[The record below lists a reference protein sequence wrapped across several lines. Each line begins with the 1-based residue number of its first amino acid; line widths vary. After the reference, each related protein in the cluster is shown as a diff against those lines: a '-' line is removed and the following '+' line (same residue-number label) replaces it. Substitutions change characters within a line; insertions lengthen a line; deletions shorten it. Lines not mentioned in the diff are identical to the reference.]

1 MSGKYSYGGGSIYNK
16 GAGKRLESTIYYYG
30 RVTSNYD
37 ELGANRIKVRVIGVD
52 DSILDGDLN
61 YAFPMLQKFFHV
73 VPKVGETVLVFI
85 PDVRNPYI
93 DRLYLGPIISQ
104 PQNLLKDSDLF
115 SAKSTLSSGI
125 KQAKP
130 APFTIPEN
138 RGVYPDIDTIAIQG
152 RNNSDIILK
161 EKEVLIRAGQ
171 FDSKTV
177 NGEIPNFNSINPS
190 YIQVKHDVI
199 LDKTAENRTSNL
211 GSVIN
216 VVSDK
221 INLLTHKNGTP
232 RFRLNDQDSMVT
244 NEEIEKIINEA
255 HPLVFGDNLIDFLK
269 IFINA
274 FVNHVH
280 SYPGMKPQDLS
291 GSNDIPKL
299 LEYNLESLL
308 SRNIKIN

>member
-1 MSGKYSYGGGSIYNK
+1 MSKYAYGGGSIYNK
-16 GAGKRLESTIYYYG
+16 GSGKRLETTIYYYG
-30 RVTSNYD
+30 RVTSNFD
-37 ELGANRIKVRVIGVD
+37 ELGANRIKVRVVGVD
-52 DSILDGDLN
+52 DSIIDSDLN

-73 VPKVGETVLVFI
+73 IPKIGETVMVFI
-85 PDVRNPYI
+85 PDVKNPYI
-93 DRLYLGPIISQ
+93 DRMYLGPIISQ
-104 PQNLLKDSDLF
+104 PQNLRKDSDLF

-125 KQAKP
+125 KQANP

-138 RGVYPDIDTIAIQG
+138 KGVYPDLDSIAIQG

-171 FDSKTV
+171 FDSATT
-177 NGEIPNFNSINPS
+177 GGDIPNFNLINPS
-190 YIQVKHDVI
+190 YIQVKHDAV
-199 LDKTAENRTSNL
+199 LADSDDTSNNQL
-211 GSVIN
+211 GGVVN

-232 RFRLNDQDSMVT
+232 RFRLNDQGSMVT
-244 NEEIEKIINEA
+244 DKEIQRIVDEA
-255 HPLVFGDNLIDFLK
+255 HPLVFGDNLIEFLK

-274 FVNHVH
+274 FTNHVH
-280 SYPGMKPQDLS
+280 PYSGMKPQDLS

>member
-1 MSGKYSYGGGSIYNK
+1 MSKYAYGGGSIYNK
-16 GAGKRLESTIYYYG
+16 GSGKLLETTVFYYG
-30 RVTSNYD
+30 RVISNYD
-37 ELGANRIKVRVIGVD
+37 EVGANRIKVRITGVD
-52 DSILDGDLN
+52 DTIVDSDLS

-73 VPKVGETVLVFI
+73 IPKIGETVMIFI
-85 PDVRNPYI
+85 PDVKNPFI
-93 DRLYLGPIISQ
+93 DRMYLGPIISQ
-104 PQNLLKDSDLF
+104 PQNLQKDNSLF

-138 RGVYPDIDTIAIQG
+138 RGVYPDLNSIALQG

-161 EKEVLIRAGQ
+161 EKEVIIRAGQ
-171 FDSKTV
+171 FDSATAM
-177 NGEIPNFNSINPS
+177 GDIPNFNLINPS
-190 YIQVKHDVI
+190 YIQVKHDAVLSEANDI
-199 LDKTAENRTSNL
+199 GKTQL
-211 GSVIN
+211 GGVVN

-244 NEEIEKIINEA
+244 DKEIQKIISEA
-255 HPLVFGDNLIDFLK
+255 HPLVFGDNLIEFLK

-280 SYPGMKPQDLS
+280 AYPGMKPQDLS
-291 GSNDIPKL
+291 GGNDIPKL